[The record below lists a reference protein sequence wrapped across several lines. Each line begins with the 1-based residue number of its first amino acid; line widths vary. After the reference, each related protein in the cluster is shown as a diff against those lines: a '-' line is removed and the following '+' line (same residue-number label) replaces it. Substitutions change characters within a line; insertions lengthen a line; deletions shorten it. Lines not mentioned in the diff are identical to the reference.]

1 MPTARINDV
10 ELYYET
16 AGEGS
21 TVLLIHG
28 LGSSV
33 RDWEFQVG
41 EMARS
46 HRVIAFDV
54 RGHGR
59 SSRPPGPYS
68 VAEFAQ
74 DAVALLRHLNAAP
87 AHVVGLSMGGMIA
100 FQMAVDSPESVRS
113 LVIANSG
120 PATILQK
127 ASQRAMVKL
136 RFAVV
141 RLLGMRALARM
152 IAQPVFP
159 KPEQQQLRQT
169 FMNRLAENDP
179 RAYLDALRAIDGW
192 SVAEHISKI
201 RCPVMVIASDQDYTP
216 VEWKRAYA
224 AQIPGAVVAVL
235 RDSRHVAPMDQPE
248 EFNRVVLEFLAL

>member
-1 MPTARINDV
+1 
-10 ELYYET
+10 
-16 AGEGS
+16 
-21 TVLLIHG
+21 
-28 LGSSV
+28 
-33 RDWEFQVG
+33 
-41 EMARS
+41 MARS

-120 PATILQK
+120 PAMILQK

-152 IAQPVFP
+152 IAKPVFP
-159 KPEQQQLRQT
+159 KREQQQLRQT
-169 FMNRLAENDP
+169 VMNRLAENDP

-201 RCPVMVIASDQDYTP
+201 RCPVLVIASDQDYTP

-248 EFNRVVLEFLAL
+248 EFNRVVLEFLALLSICT